1 MMMLMLPMTW
11 WQWVTVAVVM
21 TALANTH
28 WGLLQTSTILHS
40 SHILSPLIFTITPW
54 NTYCLLLILKLR
66 NITDKELTNCEGHT
80 VSARAIN
87 TILKDMQWNRSP
99 KQTSTF
105 MVSLYSTRC
114 QETIH
119 WGKNSFSVNGAGT
132 TGYPYEKEWSR
143 PPTSQPI

>member
-1 MMMLMLPMTW
+1 M
-11 WQWVTVAVVM
+11 
-21 TALANTH
+21 
-28 WGLLQTSTILHS
+28 
-40 SHILSPLIFTITPW
+40 
-54 NTYCLLLILKLR
+54 
-66 NITDKELTNCEGHT
+66 DKELTNCEGHT

-114 QETIH
+114 QETMH

-132 TGYPYEKEWSR
+132 TGYPMKKNEVGPLHHNLYKSYLKWITNLNVRAQSTKHLEENININLHE
-143 PPTSQPI
+143 P